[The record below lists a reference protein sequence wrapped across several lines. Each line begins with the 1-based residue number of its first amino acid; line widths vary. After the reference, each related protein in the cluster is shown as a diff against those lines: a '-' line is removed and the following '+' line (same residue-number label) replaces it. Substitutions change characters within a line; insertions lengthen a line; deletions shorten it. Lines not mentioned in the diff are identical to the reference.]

1 MPEGEKENL
10 TSVLFQVPTEIGG
23 EKSAEVLAV
32 KFADATG
39 QGSEEFVRERRD
51 GVDDSEE
58 LTLADNQ
65 HDALGFGD
73 DRRGAGTV
81 IEKREFADNCAGSE
95 GRNLLAVALDGGG
108 SADDDESFTSGLS
121 LINDQ

>member
-1 MPEGEKENL
+1 LPEGEKENL

-58 LTLADNQ
+58 LALADDQ
-65 HDALGFGD
+65 HDALGIGD
-73 DRRGAGTV
+73 DRGDHG
-81 IEKREFADNCAGSE
+81 REARVRQQRLQRRVLQPSCRCA
-95 GRNLLAVALDGGG
+95 
-108 SADDDESFTSGLS
+108 
-121 LINDQ
+121 